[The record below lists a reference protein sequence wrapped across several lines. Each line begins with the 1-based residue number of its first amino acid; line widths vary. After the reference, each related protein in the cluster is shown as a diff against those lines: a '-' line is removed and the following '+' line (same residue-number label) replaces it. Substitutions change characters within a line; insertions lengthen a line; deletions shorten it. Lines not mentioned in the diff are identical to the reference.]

1 VDLRGELQPLLELLR
16 DAPLLEDIQIDGFF
30 HKDGATSLKVL
41 NDAVQSRQYEKGALH
56 LPHLRYMTL
65 TGSLTLIYSVLCVM
79 PSPTLATKPRLQ
91 FIRTHT
97 EVRGWYDTYDAHE
110 RAQSQSII
118 DAIEM
123 EILARWVAP
132 VLNRPPVSWLTF
144 TPPNVDLA
152 LSVPHGALCATIR
165 AYSSRSGLAFELTL
179 EASLPAGDQQSCS
192 SYKTS
197 LIALETHE
205 SGTLELPTPI
215 SYLQPG
221 DRLHLVFDSIRF
233 SDVQQHDHWPFIE
246 SLPFLGDLRIL
257 DVYDGQ
263 RMSGFVE
270 WLQARQLHLQLK
282 TEGSRSQL
290 GFERLVFSREDN
302 ESLRIARAIKQS
314 KMDVDVAW
322 AR

>member
-1 VDLRGELQPLLELLR
+1 M
-16 DAPLLEDIQIDGFF
+16 
-30 HKDGATSLKVL
+30 S
-41 NDAVQSRQYEKGALH
+41 N
-56 LPHLRYMTL
+56 
-65 TGSLTLIYSVLCVM
+65 VM
-79 PSPTLATKPRLQ
+79 PCPTLATKPRLQ
-91 FIRTHT
+91 FIRTHI

-118 DAIEM
+118 NAIEM
-123 EILARWVAP
+123 DILARWVAP
-132 VLNRPPVSWLTF
+132 VLNRPPVCWLTF
-144 TPPNVDLA
+144 TPPNVDSA

-192 SYKTS
+192 SYTAS
-197 LIALETHE
+197 LIAPETHE
-205 SGTLELPTPI
+205 SGTLEFPTPI

-246 SLPFLGDLRIL
+246 SLPFRGDLRIL

-282 TEGSRSQL
+282 TEGFRSEL
-290 GFERLVFSREDN
+290 GFERLVFSRGDN
-302 ESLRIARAIKQS
+302 ESLGIARAIEQS
-314 KMDVDVAW
+314 EVGVEVAW
-322 AR
+322 AP